1 MSKNISSMEME
12 LLLPPTPPM
21 DLNDS
26 NSSCSN
32 EFKKIDE
39 FNSLKRKL
47 NNNGIPKGLITPN
60 PSDESDNESDLPP
73 QKRLCSRNSLLTS
86 EPSSFTPPPEEV
98 SSYSNV
104 EYERKIETI
113 PAQRVSVIMRANKDG
128 TCISAASEVI
138 NPKYDDDDIN
148 LNVFRCVKY
157 KMGRKSSCSSS
168 FIYNNHK
175 DIKPMESKTRNIYES
190 SIHGRHEN
198 NTTDFTPISSEK
210 KSPTLLLKVS
220 QNIDNN
226 IQQIPMIVP
235 KMASQNI
242 FFTAQPSSN
251 NITTTRILLLPSTN
265 VSSTMITTPTTQ
277 PSKSL
282 NLCIQQPAQERRRI
296 FECSYPNCGKNYF
309 KSSHLKAHTRS
320 HTGEKPFCC
329 KWLGCG
335 RRFSRSDELSR
346 HKRTHTGEK
355 KFSCN
360 VCERRFMRSDHLSKH
375 VKRHNKEKTK
385 TKSNTSLPNSLSPT
399 LSVQTPRP
407 IIPAIDLSNTNQLK
421 FSIC

>member
-1 MSKNISSMEME
+1 MLICN
-12 LLLPPTPPM
+12 
-21 DLNDS
+21 
-26 NSSCSN
+26 
-32 EFKKIDE
+32 KIDE

-47 NNNGIPKGLITPN
+47 NNNTGIPKGLITPN
-60 PSDESDNESDLPP
+60 PSDEEDNETDLPP
-73 QKRLCSRNSLLTS
+73 QKRLCARNSRLTS
-86 EPSSFTPPPEEV
+86 EPSSFTPPPEEL
-98 SSYSNV
+98 SIYSNI
-104 EYERKIETI
+104 EYQRKIETI

-128 TCISAASEVI
+128 TCITPATEVI
-138 NPKYDDDDIN
+138 NPKYDDNDIN

-157 KMGRKSSCSSS
+157 KMGRKSSNSSS
-168 FIYNNHK
+168 IMYNNDK
-175 DIKPMESKTRNIYES
+175 NIKSLDNPSKNLYDS
-190 SIHGRHEN
+190 SMHGRTEN
-198 NTTDFTPISSEK
+198 KITDFTPILSEK
-210 KSPTLLLKVS
+210 KSPALLLKVS
-220 QNIDNN
+220 QNIDHNN
-226 IQQIPMIVP
+226 QQIPMFVP
-235 KMASQNI
+235 KVASQNI
-242 FFTAQPSSN
+242 FFTTQPSN
-251 NITTTRILLLPSTN
+251 NITTTRILLLPSSN
-265 VSSTMITTPTTQ
+265 VSSTMITTPSTQ

-385 TKSNTSLPNSLSPT
+385 TKSNVSLPNSLNPS
-399 LSVQTPRP
+399 LAVQTPRP
-407 IIPAIDLSNTNQLK
+407 IIPAIDLSSNTNQYN
-421 FSIC
+421 FGIC

>member
-1 MSKNISSMEME
+1 MN
-12 LLLPPTPPM
+12 
-21 DLNDS
+21 
-26 NSSCSN
+26 NS
-32 EFKKIDE
+32 
-39 FNSLKRKL
+39 
-47 NNNGIPKGLITPN
+47 GIPKGLITPN

-86 EPSSFTPPPEEV
+86 EPLSFTPPPEDA
-98 SSYSNV
+98 SNYSNV
-104 EYERKIETI
+104 EFERKIEAI

-128 TCISAASEVI
+128 TCISAATEVI
-138 NPKYDDDDIN
+138 NPKYDDNDIN
-148 LNVFRCVKY
+148 INVFRCVKY
-157 KMGRKSSCSSS
+157 KMGRKSSCSSAVM
-168 FIYNNHK
+168 YNNDK
-175 DIKPMESKTRNIYES
+175 DIKSLANKTRNIFDS
-190 SIHGRHEN
+190 SIQRRPEN
-198 NTTDFTPISSEK
+198 EIRDFTPISSEK

-220 QNIDNN
+220 QNVDNN

-235 KMASQNI
+235 KIASQNI
-242 FFTAQPSSN
+242 FFTTQPSN
-251 NITTTRILLLPSTN
+251 NIPTTRILLLPSSN
-265 VSSTMITTPTTQ
+265 VSSTMITTPSAQ

-355 KFSCN
+355 KFS
-360 VCERRFMRSDHLSKH
+360 V
-375 VKRHNKEKTK
+375 
-385 TKSNTSLPNSLSPT
+385 SLF
-399 LSVQTPRP
+399 
-407 IIPAIDLSNTNQLK
+407 IICI
-421 FSIC
+421 